1 MSLSRR
7 QFLASLAGVFALAGT
22 SSAAHRPVGT
32 YALAGRIFTGR
43 KDRPVT
49 GCAVLIRDGLI
60 ENVVPDRAVTDRP
73 VLRYPDATIMP
84 GVINAHCH
92 RIHTPED
99 RRDRWLSHGVTA
111 VGDPGSCLADMKH
124 LARSP
129 TGTTAT
135 AAFSGPVLA
144 APGGYPLPVH
154 SPEYAL
160 VIRSPQEAED
170 AVKML
175 ADRGATMIKLA
186 FEPGVMPVP
195 WPGLD
200 PRTAG
205 AACDAARRLGLIV
218 RCHVQDL
225 SGLEPALDAGVHTIE
240 HVPHR
245 WIGNN
250 GPQSVIDD
258 DGTVTRH
265 YRKLLERMVRD
276 DVILTP
282 TLDVLSRSPWDGPAL
297 YEPVGTFCKL
307 GGPSGRGQRFP
318 LPADRGGHGPA
329 GTPPARPRGPGTPGH
344 TPGGHQRFG
353 GGVRI
358 RGPGRRRSG
367 IPCRPAGGARRPGIR
382 HGRAGRP
389 ASRHKG
395 RSLRSIT

>member
-1 MSLSRR
+1 MPLSRR
-7 QFLASLAGVFALAGT
+7 QFLASLAGVFTLAGT
-22 SSAAHRPVGT
+22 SPAAQRPVGV
-32 YALAGRIFTGR
+32 YALAGRIVTGR
-43 KDRPVT
+43 KDRPIT
-49 GCAVLIRDGLI
+49 GCAVLVRDGRI
-60 ENVVPDRAVTDRP
+60 ENVVPDRTVTDRP
-73 VLRYPDATIMP
+73 VLRFPDATIMP

-111 VGDPGSCLADMKH
+111 VGDPGSSLANMKH
-124 LARSP
+124 LVRSP
-129 TGTTAT
+129 VGTTAT

-175 ADRGATMIKLA
+175 ADRGATLIKLA

-195 WPGLD
+195 WPSLE
-200 PRTAG
+200 PRTAE
-205 AACDAARRLGLIV
+205 AACSAARRLGLIV

-250 GPQSVIDD
+250 GPQPVIDD

-265 YRKLLERMVRD
+265 YRKLLERMVRE
-276 DVILTP
+276 DVIMTP
-282 TLDVLSRSPWDGPAL
+282 TLDVLSRSPWDGPPL
-297 YEPVGTFCKL
+297 YEPVRAFYQL
-307 GGPSGRGQRFP
+307 GGRLSVGNDFPYRRTEAGMVLRELRLLALAGLEGRDILQAATSGSAAACGF
-318 LPADRGGHGPA
+318 ADRGVVA
-329 GTPPARPRGPGTPGH
+329 PGYRADLLVVQGDPDSDTDALAVPLH
-344 TPGGHQRFG
+344 
-353 GGVRI
+353 VI
-358 RGPGRRRSG
+358 KD
-367 IPCRPAGGARRPGIR
+367 GAFVQ
-382 HGRAGRP
+382 
-389 ASRHKG
+389 
-395 RSLRSIT
+395 